1 MSISTRIR
9 ELLDIEGAVYQHH
22 RHPVTF
28 TAKKTA
34 DSVQIPEGE
43 MLKTLIVNADGLLR
57 MAVIPANC
65 VLDLKHMKF
74 LMRSENIRMATEK
87 ELNDAFP
94 DCEIGAMPPFG
105 SLFGLPVYCDVRL
118 ANNDFVE
125 FNAGTHIDTIR
136 MAFEEFKRVASPI
149 MTDIVDHYPSRAA

>member
-65 VLDLKHMKF
+65 VLHLKHMKF
-74 LMRSENIRMATEK
+74 IMRPENIRMATEK

-105 SLFGLPVYCDVRL
+105 NLYRMKTYVTANL
-118 ANNDFVE
+118 ADE
-125 FNAGTHIDTIR
+125 PEIAFNAGTHTEVIKMSYFD
-136 MAFEEFKRVASPI
+136 FERLVSP
-149 MTDIVDHYPSRAA
+149 TVLDFVTT